1 MLKLALEDESWA
13 FIEDIELKKEEISYT
28 YKSALILK
36 EKYQQPPTFI
46 IGYDAYLTLDKWYR
60 YEDLVKI
67 ANFIVVKRG
76 KEDIFIHND
85 IDAIF
90 CNTRT
95 IDISSTEIRERIKH
109 GKSVKYMIPDKVLE
123 YILKEGI
130 YAKS

>member
-1 MLKLALEDESWA
+1 LS
-13 FIEDIELKKEEISYT
+13 
-28 YKSALILK
+28 
-36 EKYQQPPTFI
+36 
-46 IGYDAYLTLDKWYR
+46 LDKWYR

-67 ANFIVVKRG
+67 ASFIVVKRG
-76 KEDIFIHND
+76 KEDIFINND
-85 IDAIF
+85 IDAVF

-95 IDISSTEIRERIKH
+95 TDISSTEIRERIKH